1 MKAILFVLCVLSF
14 QVGWTQL
21 NYEPG
26 TVTLRNGEVLE
37 GNVANMRLGFRDELL
52 PRIRIKEPGR
62 LRARKLNP
70 RQITEYTMGDRRFL
84 SLRVQRNNAIFQES
98 YTVNAG
104 NEYMI
109 FELHRTGHLNIL
121 LAYFLDDDMWIQ
133 SAPYFMKEGDDLIVR
148 ATQGIF
154 GLKRKL
160 LADYFK
166 DCPQLVEFIQEK
178 EITTPKEVA
187 IYYNEWKEN
196 QLNPQ

>member
-1 MKAILFVLCVLSF
+1 MS
-14 QVGWTQL
+14 WTQL
-21 NYEPG
+21 NYESG
-26 TVTLRNGEVLE
+26 TVTLRSGEVIE
-37 GNVANMRLGFRDELL
+37 GNVANMRQGFRDELL
-52 PRIRIKEPGR
+52 PRIRIKESGR

-70 RQITEYTMGDRRFL
+70 RQIIEYTMGDRRFL
-84 SLRVQRNNAIFQES
+84 SLRVSRNNSIFQES

-104 NEYMI
+104 NEYII

-121 LAYFLDDDMWIQ
+121 LAYFLDDDMWIE
-133 SAPYFMKEGDDLIVR
+133 STPYFMKEGDDQIVR
-148 ATQGIF
+148 ATQGVF

-178 EITTPKEVA
+178 KITTPREVA

>member
-1 MKAILFVLCVLSF
+1 MKAILVVVSFFCF
-14 QVGWTQL
+14 QVGWSQL

-37 GNVANMRLGFRDELL
+37 GNVANMRQGFRDELL
-52 PRIRIKEPGR
+52 PHVRIKQSGR
-62 LRARKLNP
+62 LRAKKLKP
-70 RQITEYTMGDRRFL
+70 RQIKEFTMGERRYL
-84 SLRVQRNNAIFQES
+84 SLRVQRNNSIFQES
-98 YTVNAG
+98 YTVNSG
-104 NEYMI
+104 NEYKV

-121 LAYFLDDDMWIQ
+121 LDYFTDDDLWIQ
-133 SAPYFMKEGDDLIVR
+133 SVPYFMKEDDDLIVR
-148 ATQGIF
+148 ATQGVF

-178 EITTPKEVA
+178 KITTPREVA